1 MNLMKKV
8 KTRFYHLIR
17 GRVVLLFSILLA
29 IIIGMQTLSYINI
42 SNLQDSL
49 SSFADENLKEQIQ
62 INKLASDISQ
72 LSNFEQAYI
81 INAQDIN
88 IEDYQNLKDSI
99 DERMNDFHS
108 AFENRPEEK
117 EILALI
123 NQYYVVY
130 NNYSSK
136 VIEARRDHGF
146 ESAQKVMALN
156 DSDNLKSYINEYTEQ
171 LIALLETK
179 NMDRIAELHAF
190 TKFTRTTSIVLTS
203 LAGFLTIS
211 FGYLLFKS
219 IRQNTY
225 KINHSILEIAK
236 AGGDL
241 TRRVNIKTRDE
252 FSLIA
257 DSTNSLIESISKLVK
272 RVSNLAENVSASS
285 QELMALAEEN
295 SKTIMDI
302 ADSSHEIA
310 SDSDDTQSRTH
321 ASIIKMQELE
331 QLMHDLDSEAD
342 RVKQSAEEM
351 GIAAELGRESVQQ
364 SSEVMLSIEEI
375 MANTS
380 STVEALGKKSR
391 EITSIISTI
400 TAIAEQTNLLAL
412 NAAIEAARA
421 GEHGKGFAVVA
432 DEVRKLADQ
441 SQNAANEVKGIVS
454 SINHEVE
461 LIISQNHQGV
471 HTVIRGVEVA
481 NETNKVLQDILS
493 LTMATN
499 EIITSMANNI
509 SITLNT
515 SNEVAVSFVEV
526 NNIAENTAM
535 NTEKSASAAAQGSA
549 SMQEITASTAEL
561 AKQADELRTI
571 VNEFK
576 I

>member
-1 MNLMKKV
+1 MEKG

-49 SSFADENLKEQIQ
+49 SNFAEENLEEQVQ

-72 LSNFEQAYI
+72 LSNFELAYI
-81 INAQDIN
+81 IHAQDDILGN
-88 IEDYQNLKDSI
+88 YQTMKESI
-99 DERMNDFHS
+99 DERMKEFHS
-108 AFENRPEEK
+108 TFENRPEEK
-117 EILALI
+117 EMLALI
-123 NQYYVVY
+123 DQYYVVY
-130 NNYSSK
+130 NNYSSR

-156 DSDNLKSYINEYTEQ
+156 DADSLKSYINEYTEQ

-179 NMDRIAELHAF
+179 NMDKIDELQTF
-190 TKFTRTTSIVLTS
+190 TKFTRTTSIVLTA
-203 LAGFLTIS
+203 LAAILTVS

-225 KINHSILEIAK
+225 KINRSILEIAK

-241 TRRVNIKTRDE
+241 TRRVNIKTKDE
-252 FSLIA
+252 FAHIA
-257 DSTNSLIESISKLVK
+257 SSTNFLIDSISNLVK
-272 RVSNLAENVSASS
+272 KVSNLAENVSASS

-295 SKTIMDI
+295 SKTIIDI
-302 ADSSHEIA
+302 ANNSQEIA
-310 SDSDDTQSRTH
+310 ADSDDTQSRTH
-321 ASIIKMQELE
+321 ASILKMQSLE
-331 QLMHDLDSEAD
+331 GLMRDLETEAT
-342 RVKQSAEEM
+342 RVKHSAEEM
-351 GIAAELGRESVQQ
+351 KDAAELGSQSVKH

-380 STVEALGKKSR
+380 TTVEALGRKSKD
-391 EITSIISTI
+391 ITSIISTI
-400 TAIAEQTNLLAL
+400 TAIAEQTNLLSL

-432 DEVRKLADQ
+432 NEVRKLADQ
-441 SQNAANEVKGIVS
+441 SQNAANEVKEIIS
-454 SINHEVE
+454 SIHHEVE
-461 LIISQNHQGV
+461 SIITQNHQGV
-471 HTVIRGVEVA
+471 NTVIRGVEVA
-481 NETNKVLQDILS
+481 NETNRVLQDILNH
-493 LTMATN
+493 TATTN
-499 EIITSMANNI
+499 KIITSMADNI

-515 SNEVAVSFVEV
+515 SSEVAVSFVEV

-549 SMQEITASTAEL
+549 SMQEITASAAEL